1 MRTAIALIGGILAI
15 LLTFTPL
22 APLGMM
28 IIYGIY
34 WNHRQGIEEWR
45 KNSPAKLQ
53 KEKDSIY
60 SPPDIT
66 KREPTKEVMKE
77 MHIRTMKA
85 YKRILQFEDKE
96 RS

>member
-1 MRTAIALIGGILAI
+1 MRTAIVLIGGILAI

-45 KNSPAKLQ
+45 KNSPAKLK

-60 SPPDIT
+60 SPPEIT
-66 KREPTKEVMKE
+66 KR
-77 MHIRTMKA
+77 
-85 YKRILQFEDKE
+85 
-96 RS
+96 